1 MAVPQNSPADG
12 SLAAEER
19 IQPDGAS
26 ASSPARPFDRL
37 VVPGLD
43 DDADNPGKPKTCHQC
58 RQKRTDFSAPC
69 GQIRRG
75 KPCPIKYCHK
85 CLLNRYGEKPEDA
98 SLLESW
104 ICPKCRGDCNC
115 SLCMKKKGHQPT
127 GILIHR
133 AKSTGFTSVHELLLK
148 QGSDVLRSS
157 NRLRSSK
164 MDTSKKLSISP
175 RRIVDQENCLD
186 ELRDPESSGS
196 DDKNIKTS
204 AQKEKKSISKKRRHA
219 DSAMY
224 NSDGNVAFVIP
235 QGQLLTEVA
244 ESAWADEDVG
254 AALQFL
260 EFCNAFS
267 EVLDI
272 KKGEPKSVLWELA
285 KGSVGRRGQYSSTV
299 KFHMKLLSFIQNGK
313 GGDRSV
319 SNSTMN
325 EDKWLQLVIK
335 CLNDSDGDR
344 KAPLGVLDEVSLEY
358 DSWIPSDKLRL
369 LNLLCDKTLETKEL
383 RDWIDGENQR
393 YIERKKEAKG
403 TIVAANKKKKDLKKK
418 LKDEMAK
425 ATLSLNGPISSEDH
439 ENLMSQ
445 IRAETEKA
453 HAEKQEI
460 MEQLPKILMIDLY
473 ICILIAYADMLYGQ
487 SLYTWKERDMF
498 IGNWEAIM
506 VAPTS
511 YTKSWDSVMLE
522 DKWYAY
528 GEEEDKLVERDISF
542 LRYETNSGP
551 VDSIGIG
558 HLQNRKRN
566 VESSLRQKSV
576 LLHSAGNN
584 SSNDPSSSCSDME
597 GEEGACGSGNSETGQ
612 EAQQLDSGSGQE
624 MQQLDSGTL
633 AMAIFDSSGSGFSFE
648 APSTDCRYCTNCR

>member
-12 SLAAEER
+12 SLDAEER

-26 ASSPARPFDRL
+26 SSSPARPFDRL

-219 DSAMY
+219 DSPMY
-224 NSDGNVAFVIP
+224 NSDGNVAIVIP

-344 KAPLGVLDEVSLEY
+344 KAPLEVLDEVSLEY

-460 MEQLPKILMIDLY
+460 MEQLPKTDFDSICRHAVRTESIYLEGEGHVYWKLGSYYGGSNILHQVL
-473 ICILIAYADMLYGQ
+473 Q
-487 SLYTWKERDMF
+487 
-498 IGNWEAIM
+498 
-506 VAPTS
+506 
-511 YTKSWDSVMLE
+511 SWDSAMLE

-542 LRYETNSGP
+542 L
-551 VDSIGIG
+551 
-558 HLQNRKRN
+558 RKRN

-584 SSNDPSSSCSDME
+584 SSNDPSSSCSDTE

-624 MQQLDSGTL
+624 MQQLDSGDFSL
-633 AMAIFDSSGSGFSFE
+633 SS
-648 APSTDCRYCTNCR
+648 

>member
-1 MAVPQNSPADG
+1 MAVPQNSPAPDG

-26 ASSPARPFDRL
+26 ASSPARPFDPL
-37 VVPGLD
+37 VAPGLD
-43 DDADNPGKPKTCHQC
+43 VHADNPEKRKTCHQC

-148 QGSDVLRSS
+148 QGSDVLNTA

-164 MDTSKKLSISP
+164 MDTSEKLSMSP
-175 RRIVDQENCLD
+175 RRILDQENCLN

-196 DDKNIKTS
+196 DDKNIKT
-204 AQKEKKSISKKRRHA
+204 ISKKRRHA
-219 DSAMY
+219 DSPMY
-224 NSDGNVAFVIP
+224 NSDGNVAIVIP

-244 ESAWADEDVG
+244 GSAWAEEDVG

-272 KKGEPKSVLWELA
+272 KKGEPESVLGELA

-299 KFHMKLLSFIQNGK
+299 KFHIKLVSFIQNGK
-313 GGDRSV
+313 GDRSV

-335 CLNDSDGDR
+335 CLNNSDGDW
-344 KAPLGVLDEVSLEY
+344 KAPLEVLDEGCLEY
-358 DSWIPSDKLRL
+358 DSWIPSDKLQL
-369 LNLLCDKTLETKEL
+369 LNLLCDRTLETKEL

-403 TIVAANKKKKDLKKK
+403 TIVAANKKEKDLKKK

-425 ATLSLNGPISSEDH
+425 GTLSLNGPISSEGH

-460 MEQLPKILMIDLY
+460 MEQLPKNLDSICRHAVRTESIYLEGEGHVYWKLGSYYGGSNILHQVL
-473 ICILIAYADMLYGQ
+473 
-487 SLYTWKERDMF
+487 R
-498 IGNWEAIM
+498 
-506 VAPTS
+506 
-511 YTKSWDSVMLE
+511 SWDSVMLE
-522 DKWYAY
+522 DKW
-528 GEEEDKLVERDISF
+528 
-542 LRYETNSGP
+542 
-551 VDSIGIG
+551 
-558 HLQNRKRN
+558 KRN
-566 VESSLRQKSV
+566 VGSSLRQKSV

-597 GEEGACGSGNSETGQ
+597 GDEGPCGSRNSETGQ
-612 EAQQLDSGSGQE
+612 EAQQLDSGSGLE
-624 MQQLDSGTL
+624 TQQLDSAGHGN
-633 AMAIFDSSGSGFSFE
+633 I
-648 APSTDCRYCTNCR
+648 

>member
-460 MEQLPKILMIDLY
+460 MEQLPKNFDSICRHAVRTESIYLEGEGHVYWKLGSYYGGSNILHQVL
-473 ICILIAYADMLYGQ
+473 Q
-487 SLYTWKERDMF
+487 
-498 IGNWEAIM
+498 
-506 VAPTS
+506 
-511 YTKSWDSVMLE
+511 SWDSVMLE

-542 LRYETNSGP
+542 L
-551 VDSIGIG
+551 
-558 HLQNRKRN
+558 RKRN

-624 MQQLDSGTL
+624 MQQLDSGDFSL
-633 AMAIFDSSGSGFSFE
+633 SS
-648 APSTDCRYCTNCR
+648 

>member
-460 MEQLPKILMIDLY
+460 MEQLPKTDFDSICRHAVRTESIYLEGEGHVYWKLGSYYGGSNILHQVL
-473 ICILIAYADMLYGQ
+473 Q
-487 SLYTWKERDMF
+487 
-498 IGNWEAIM
+498 
-506 VAPTS
+506 
-511 YTKSWDSVMLE
+511 SWDSVMLE

-542 LRYETNSGP
+542 L
-551 VDSIGIG
+551 
-558 HLQNRKRN
+558 RKRN

-624 MQQLDSGTL
+624 MQQLDSGDFSL
-633 AMAIFDSSGSGFSFE
+633 SS
-648 APSTDCRYCTNCR
+648 